1 MLMGYSF
8 LPFQFGGK
16 EVLQKAIPAVL
27 ESRVAP
33 RVSDGQQCVS
43 NWRTMGRLNPVLGV
57 SGGSDGCCWSLQG
70 VFMRLAKKAEHSPG
84 LGPGCVRAEHGASP
98 SSAEPKP
105 VS

>member
-27 ESRVAP
+27 ESHVAP
-33 RVSDGQQCVS
+33 RVSDGQQWVF
-43 NWRTMGRLNPVLGV
+43 
-57 SGGSDGCCWSLQG
+57 GGSDGCCWSLQG
-70 VFMRLAKKAEHSPG
+70 VFMRLAKKAERSLG
-84 LGPGCVRAEHGASP
+84 LGPGCVKAEHGASP
-98 SSAEPKP
+98 SSAKPKL